1 MPAFLR
7 PLIVLFTLLAV
18 ILPAHLPAAAQSE
31 ARGPYYVLLP
41 KLRLG
46 VQIDANRQFR
56 MLELEAWLAYDD
68 ARDADRAGRARASVG
83 EAMKEDFLGYSWE
96 DFADPVGGPELA
108 RTIVQNSVHRVLP
121 DISEKAVVLIRGMT
135 LR

>member
-1 MPAFLR
+1 MSGFSR
-7 PLIVLFTLLAV
+7 PLIVLSTLLGL
-18 ILPAHLPAAAQSE
+18 ILPAYSPATAKPE
-31 ARGPYYVLLP
+31 THGPHYVLLP

-56 MLELEAWLAYDD
+56 MLELETWLSYDD
-68 ARDADRAGRARASVG
+68 AAAADRAGRARASVG
-83 EAMKEDFLGYSWE
+83 EAMKEDFLGYNWE

>member
-68 ARDADRAGRARASVG
+68 ARDADRVGRVRASVG
-83 EAMKEDFLGYSWE
+83 EAMKEDFLGHDWE
-96 DFADPVGGPELA
+96 DFADPIEGPELA
-108 RTIVQNSVHRVLP
+108 KEIVLGSLRRALP
-121 DISEKAVVLIRGMT
+121 DAPEGASVLIRGMT